1 MVFVA
6 ESHFRRPDAPAR
18 IAHEGLHIDDCGVV
32 VDDGF
37 ALGADVVAVLQNA
50 AKHHAGRV
58 IDAQPERHLGRMPT
72 HRHHQAAA
80 AQERQTHRSVGAQA
94 APD

>member
-1 MVFVA
+1 MLAYRLVFCSICRGYLTMVFVA

-58 IDAQPERHLGRMPT
+58 IDA
-72 HRHHQAAA
+72 
-80 AQERQTHRSVGAQA
+80 
-94 APD
+94 